1 MRKVVLFTFA
11 LLTLSFSTAN
21 GAGFATY
28 EWSARGNA
36 LGGSVVGMA
45 DDPAA
50 VASNPAGITQ
60 LEGGHGLFGLTA
72 IYPQAE
78 VTTKPQGGPEQTTS
92 GEDNIWTLP
101 HAYYTRQLSD
111 RYWLGLGVF
120 TRFALG
126 TEYHDDWPGRYN
138 TRYTGIKTVSFNPN
152 LAMKLTDTVSLAV
165 GVEVMHMDF
174 QQRKVKDASALAGQK
189 TDPETTT
196 YDFSADLNGQSQ
208 GVGFNIGLHYKPL
221 DWIQAGIIYRSPVDQ
236 KVEGEV
242 NFDRSNLSKLT
253 AINPAYGGSFQDMD
267 AWGEITLPD
276 SFQAGIAFNLTQ
288 KLTVEVGGAYTFWS
302 KYDELTFNYEKPV
315 ISVKPSSDT
324 STTPKSWEDTW
335 RFNIGAEYA
344 VTPWCDLRAGYVYDQ
359 SPVQD
364 EYADYLIPA
373 DDRQIFSFGTGFALN
388 EQWTLDL
395 SYNYIMIQ
403 DRTVDYDEVR
413 VEDEGVYAAEFDNAN
428 AHMVGMSLGYEF

>member
-174 QQRKVKDASALAGQK
+174 QQRRVADSNA
-189 TDPETTT
+189 TTPNFPNT
-196 YDFSADLNGQSQ
+196 YDDNVSADLNGQSQ
-208 GVGFNIGLHYKPL
+208 GFGFNLALHYKPT
-221 DWIQAGIIYRSPVDQ
+221 DWLRAGIIYRSPVDQ
-236 KVEGEV
+236 KVEGQAD
-242 NFDRSNLSKLT
+242 FDRSNLSPQ
-253 AINPAYGGSFQDMD
+253 AIGAGFFPDTD

-276 SFQAGIAFNLTQ
+276 SFQAGIAFDVTND
-288 KLTVEVGGAYTFWS
+288 LTVEVGGAYTFWS
-302 KYDELTFNYEKPV
+302 KYDELTFHYDKQLDPTDAESNV
-315 ISVKPSSDT
+315 S
-324 STTPKSWEDTW
+324 STTKSWEDTW

-373 DDRQIFSFGTGFALN
+373 DDRQIFSLGTGFALN

-403 DRTVDYDEVR
+403 DRTVDYDEER